1 MKWPPTIVNKRM
13 KNEEKGMTII
23 FLSVRVCGEG
33 GATLG
38 EDKMCDEEEQE
49 VRIYDEEAEE
59 RGG

>member
-23 FLSVRVCGEG
+23 FLSVRVWGG
-33 GATLG
+33 GARLS
-38 EDKMCDEEEQE
+38 EDKMCDEKERN
-49 VRIYDEEAEE
+49 VRIYDEAEE